1 MVFIS
6 RKGKGARKGGRGQR
20 KAKKAP
26 ATKQATVALIK
37 QVVAREE
44 ETKFASELI
53 MNKTNFNSSIVNG
66 DATRVLPKIVQDQGS
81 GVTWER
87 LGSKISVRKLTVHF
101 DASLTDVAR
110 STAIVVKYWILTHKE
125 AKSYNAFS
133 AVLNMSQLLKTG
145 TTTELQG
152 FNGLVQDAML
162 PVNNA
167 KFNVLKTGEFLLGK
181 NTGTVQDTSTAGN
194 QPMYGNHL
202 SKRWSVNL
210 KCPKVF
216 TYEQD
221 SNSPRTVYFPS
232 GYAPFVV
239 FGYYHQNQTTPDELN
254 ADLTV
259 TMRSSIYYDDA

>member
-6 RKGKGARKGGRGQR
+6 RKGKGAGKGKRSARKSKR
-20 KAKKAP
+20 AP

-37 QVVAREE
+37 QVVARED

-53 MNKTNFNSSIVNG
+53 MTQTNFNSAVTNA

-87 LGSKISVRKLTVHF
+87 VGSKISVRKLTIHF
-101 DASLTDVAR
+101 DASLTDVTR

-125 AKSYNAFS
+125 ARHYNAFS
-133 AVLNMSQLLKTG
+133 SVLNMAQLLKTG

-152 FNGLVQDAML
+152 FNGLPQDAML
-162 PVNNA
+162 PVNKA
-167 KFNVLKTGEFLLGK
+167 KFNVLKTGEFNLGK
-181 NTGTVQDTSTAGN
+181 NFGTVQDSTTAGN

-202 SKRWSVNL
+202 YKKWSVDL
-210 KCPKVF
+210 KCPKVL

-239 FGYYHQNQTTPDELN
+239 FGYYHQNQTAPDAVN

-259 TMRSSIYYDDA
+259 TMRSSLYYDDA